1 LQKRK
6 KAFIG
11 LRLGPGGGATADTLL
26 VAAVSPPVDGAVPPE
41 MEGADEANDAEWTMV
56 LVVASISSILYF

>member
-1 LQKRK
+1 M
-6 KAFIG
+6 
-11 LRLGPGGGATADTLL
+11 GPGGGATADTLL